1 MATLQELLST
11 TFADNGNTK
20 TASAKAAQNNDD
32 ELTKLAGEL
41 GLDGFFSK
49 EAEEDEKEEH
59 KDEEK
64 EEHKDEH
71 KDEEK
76 SASASLDGLYAT
88 LFPEDGDITV
98 KTAEEE
104 KNAAEEALGARAYDH
119 YASQWDRRMEKLA
132 ADSLTGGATISA
144 STAAHHDGPVQK
156 DVTPPQ
162 SQANNKPADASSP
175 VNTKSTS
182 VQDEVKA
189 KNSSATVGH
198 FEQKHAAALAL
209 QKHLLLSQLED

>member
-1 MATLQELLST
+1 MATLQELLSSS
-11 TFADNGNTK
+11 FGETK
-20 TASAKAAQNNDD
+20 TAAAKGQEDGD
-32 ELTKLAGEL
+32 ELTKLASEL
-41 GLDGFFSK
+41 GLDGFFGK
-49 EAEEDEKEEH
+49 QAEEDEKEE

-64 EEHKDEH
+64 EDDKDDDKE
-71 KDEEK
+71 EEK
-76 SASASLDGLYAT
+76 SAGVSLDGLYST

-132 ADSLTGGATISA
+132 SDTLTGGATISA

-162 SQANNKPADASSP
+162 SQANNKPADSSSP

-189 KNSSATVGH
+189 KNSAETVGH
-198 FEQKHAAALAL
+198 FEQKHASALAL
-209 QKHLLLSQLED
+209 TKHLLLAQLEG